1 EFLDEFRQA
10 IADFRVMLVNPDYDA
25 IRAWIQGLAPM
36 LEEGARTTLE
46 VPIDRAV
53 VDAKAFVRRKLR
65 ELPIRP
71 LRKEITDFLHGL
83 AD

>member
-1 EFLDEFRQA
+1 PAQLLQPLAQAGAGLRLGRAGVIEFLDEFRQA

-53 VDAKAFVRRKLR
+53 VDA
-65 ELPIRP
+65 
-71 LRKEITDFLHGL
+71 
-83 AD
+83 